1 MASATIDPEMMHL
14 CNILVTDPATHGDS
28 LQVSQWVTYTITSDA
43 GSVTRRYS
51 DFTWLSEI
59 LNITIPGC
67 IIPSLPPKQTVGRF
81 INEFIQARRRG
92 LERYLYRLVEH
103 PDLSLSEHLKSFL
116 TADDKAFQ
124 ECMRTSQSLKPKT
137 LKLFQVSLK
146 SKCNTY
152 MVTGKSAEL
161 EKDAG
166 SIAVDEMLE
175 YIMKVDTIMNTL
187 VASAQSLT
195 ERSRK
200 TSQSLHDFGQ
210 GFVSYGLA
218 EGDALGQM
226 MSRVGAVIDQLSV
239 TAGDHASAEMRT
251 LLEPL
256 GEYNRALESVK
267 ASISLRAERRQQ
279 YVQILTQID
288 ALQLQYAKLTG
299 VAGKETQAGQKE
311 QAIEGEQKKAD
322 KVKGEFELITAR
334 LLRDFAV
341 FQARKCREMK
351 EILLGFVDLQIK
363 YHQQSITTWEG
374 VSPILNSTEF
384 HEPNS
389 WGPMPSK
396 EEDVW
401 RETATAPATP
411 QPPQAP
417 AREEGAAA
425 EAAVSAEQA
434 PAPVEPQFADDEVV
448 GI

>member
-1 MASATIDPEMMHL
+1 MNM
-14 CNILVTDPATHGDS
+14 
-28 LQVSQWVTYTITSDA
+28 QQWVTYTITSDA
-43 GSVTRRYS
+43 GSVARRYS

-81 INEFIQARRRG
+81 VNEFIQARRRG
-92 LERYLYRLVEH
+92 LKRYLFKLAEH
-103 PDLSLSEHLKSFL
+103 PDLSLSEHLKMFL
-116 TADDKAFQ
+116 TAEEKAFQ
-124 ECMRTSQSLKPKT
+124 EWTRSSQSLKPKT
-137 LKLFQVSLK
+137 LKLFQESLK
-146 SKCNTY
+146 SKWNTY
-152 MVTGKSAEL
+152 MVTGKPIEL

-166 SIAVDEMLE
+166 SVAVDEMLE
-175 YIMKVDTIMNTL
+175 YIMKVDSIMTTL
-187 VASAQSLT
+187 VTSAQSLT

-239 TAGDHASAEMRT
+239 TAGDHAAAELRT

-256 GEYNRALESVK
+256 GEYSRALESVK

-279 YVQILTQID
+279 YVQILIQVD
-288 ALQLQYAKLTG
+288 ALQLQYAKVTG
-299 VAGKETQAGQKE
+299 VAGKEPQATQKE
-311 QAIEGEQKKAD
+311 LAIEAEQKKAD

-351 EILLGFVDLQIK
+351 SILLAFVDLQVQFHK
-363 YHQQSITTWEG
+363 QSISTWEDVG
-374 VSPILNSTEF
+374 PILNSTEF
-384 HEPNS
+384 PQSSTWE
-389 WGPMPSK
+389 PMPSK
-396 EEDVW
+396 DEEVW
-401 RETATAPATP
+401 RDTATAPASP
-411 QPPQAP
+411 QPPPAP
-417 AREEGAAA
+417 SGDALDTRDAGGSA
-425 EAAVSAEQA
+425 EAADAATAHETRAESEA
-434 PAPVEPQFADDEVV
+434 GALPFTDDEVV

>member
-1 MASATIDPEMMHL
+1 MPHL
-14 CNILVTDPATHGDS
+14 NNIIITDPATHVDNMNM
-28 LQVSQWVTYTITSDA
+28 QQWVTYTISSDA

-59 LNITIPGC
+59 LNITVPGC

-81 INEFIQARRRG
+81 VNEFIQARKRG
-92 LERYLYRLVEH
+92 LERYLFRLVEH
-103 PDLSLSEHLKSFL
+103 PDLSLSEHLKAFL
-116 TADDKAFQ
+116 TAEEKPFQ

-137 LKLFQVSLK
+137 LKLFQESLK
-146 SKCNTY
+146 SKWNTY
-152 MVTGKSAEL
+152 MVTGKSIEL

-175 YIMKVDTIMNTL
+175 YIMKVDAIMGTL

-239 TAGDHASAEMRT
+239 TAGDHASAEMQT

-256 GEYNRALESVK
+256 GEYSRALDSVK
-267 ASISLRAERRQQ
+267 SSISLRAERRQQ

-288 ALQLQYAKLTG
+288 ALQVQYAKVTG
-299 VAGKETQAGQKE
+299 VAGKESQAAQKE
-311 QAIEGEQKKAD
+311 QAIVAEQTKAD

-351 EILLGFVDLQIK
+351 AILLAFVDLQVL
-363 YHQQSITTWEG
+363 YHKQSIATWED
-374 VSPILNSTEF
+374 VTPILNNTEF
-384 HEPNS
+384 PEPAS
-389 WGPMPSK
+389 WEAMPAK
-396 EEDVW
+396 DEEVW
-401 RETATAPATP
+401 RETGTATAPTSP
-411 QPPQAP
+411 QPPRAP
-417 AREEGAAA
+417 EQDELEARQQDG
-425 EAAVSAEQA
+425 EAAL
-434 PAPVEPQFADDEVV
+434 PFDDDEVV